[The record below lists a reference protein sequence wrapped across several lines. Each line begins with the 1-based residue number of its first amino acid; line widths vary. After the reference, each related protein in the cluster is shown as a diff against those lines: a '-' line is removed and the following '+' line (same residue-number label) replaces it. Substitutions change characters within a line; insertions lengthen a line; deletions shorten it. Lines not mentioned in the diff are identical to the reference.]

1 MLVSINGNEI
11 TNCCY
16 LLQPNFI
23 NELPKYQ
30 TIEIKDELNSIVP
43 TCFQKINCPN
53 ADVEIK
59 YRYLGIKDITTANY
73 SLKIKYKEIQSPL

>member
-1 MLVSINGNEI
+1 M
-11 TNCCY
+11 
-16 LLQPNFI
+16 
-23 NELPKYQ
+23 PKYK

-43 TCFQKINCPN
+43 KCFEKINCPN

-73 SLKIKYKEIQSPL
+73 SLKIKFKEVQSPL